1 MGASTRRSNQ
11 IATLRKDNAFHRRLF
26 ACPASRKIYRCK
38 RGDDVGPSLVL
49 DRRGGPRLLASDC
62 DSQVK
67 VDSVCF
73 QGSERVID
81 FRFSLR
87 LSLGACVVGIELDDA
102 LDALESAGSMLNL
115 ENSV

>member
-1 MGASTRRSNQ
+1 M
-11 IATLRKDNAFHRRLF
+11 
-26 ACPASRKIYRCK
+26 
-38 RGDDVGPSLVL
+38 
-49 DRRGGPRLLASDC
+49 
-62 DSQVK
+62 
-67 VDSVCF
+67 DSVCF

-115 ENSV
+115 ENSVWCARRGLPMSRRRSAKQGSASCMCTNVARARTPVVQTLLCDIPCLSQSRMYIIVHSK